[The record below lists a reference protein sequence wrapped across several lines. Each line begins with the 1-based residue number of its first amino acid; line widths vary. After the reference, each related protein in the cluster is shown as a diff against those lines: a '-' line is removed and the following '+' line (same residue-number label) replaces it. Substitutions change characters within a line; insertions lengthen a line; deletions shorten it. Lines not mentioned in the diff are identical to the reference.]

1 MASPVEILLHD
12 PLTEVTRKER
22 RILLGACAI
31 AFTIARTE
39 LVPSKISA
47 LGVEFTAGD
56 QKSLF
61 SIMALFIT
69 YFLWAFLTYA
79 ISDFVAWRVAY
90 YSAVSELAKY
100 MKEGSGIGSLR
111 IKKSPFERKSIVW
124 GGISRPVSILRALL
138 DFAVPVA
145 VGIATIVLLLR
156 TEVPAKAV
164 DILLQPPVG
173 TEHSSDLDAKRPLV
187 ADPQPR

>member
-1 MASPVEILLHD
+1 MATPVEILLRD

-22 RILLGACAI
+22 RMLLAACAI
-31 AFTIARTE
+31 AFTIARTG

-56 QKSLF
+56 QRSLF

-69 YFLWAFLTYA
+69 YFLGAFLTYA

-90 YSAVSELAKY
+90 YFAVRELRASENPVL
-100 MKEGSGIGSLR
+100 GSLQ
-111 IKKSPFERKSIVW
+111 IERLHFKHKSIVW

-145 VGIATIVLLLR
+145 VGIATIVILLR

-173 TEHSSDLDAKRPLV
+173 TEHSSDLNAKHPPI
-187 ADPQPR
+187 ANPQPR